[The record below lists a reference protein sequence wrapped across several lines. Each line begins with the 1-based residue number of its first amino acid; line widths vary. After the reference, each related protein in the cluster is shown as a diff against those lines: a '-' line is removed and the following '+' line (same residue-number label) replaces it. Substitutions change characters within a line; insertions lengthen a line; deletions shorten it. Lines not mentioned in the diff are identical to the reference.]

1 MKRMNALWLSFA
13 GAGLSLAGASRS
25 FAEEAATTPQAAS
38 AQLEVV
44 IVTAQRREESSQRVA
59 APISVLSSQHL
70 ADAGVTNAQDMTRL
84 VPALSAYQGP
94 TGVQASM
101 RGVGNLTGNT
111 YQEQAI
117 AFSFDGAYIARVGN
131 VGGNFFDLDRVEVL
145 KGPQGTLYGRNT
157 NAGAINL
164 IPKRPTL
171 DGHSGQVELSA
182 GNFSAY
188 SAEGGFNV
196 QIGDTS
202 ALRLAGQR
210 LYHDGY
216 LNDGYNDQDET
227 NARVSWLLQP
237 GSDISLVVVGTYSD
251 REGQGSAGVQ
261 VDDRDSFD
269 GPASPS
275 QQAIWAA
282 AGFNP
287 IQSNGYINARQAG
300 VHAQLDWTTNAG
312 TFTLLPAYLDSS
324 IDTLHN
330 AAGFPVLFN
339 EDSTSKSAEMRFAST
354 TDGVFSYVV
363 GAFYF
368 DEQASFSLAAD
379 QTSFRVQNIVPD
391 ISTKSYA
398 AFGESKFKLTD
409 ALRLI
414 GGLRYTKED
423 KSTSGLTTTG
433 FDVNFS
439 LAHGGPPPAFL
450 PPCVYFTPAP
460 VATLANGG
468 CYLSISNAI
477 ESNKTTWKAG
487 LEYDLNDDSMLY
499 ATASTGFKAGGFYAA
514 QDGVFKPE
522 TLTAFT
528 VGSKNRLLSNRLQFN
543 VELYYWDYKNKQVSH
558 LGPKVNGALDLVT
571 ENAGS
576 ATMYG
581 VEPEVQ
587 FLITDNDE
595 IGATV
600 AYEHA
605 TYDKFSYLTVAPG
618 PTGPGTCPTSSA
630 GSLSVPPFSPLVQV
644 NCSGFTIPNSP
655 KWVATAAYQ
664 RTLPLGNGGS
674 LIGKLALQY
683 RSSRI
688 SGEEQIAAEHLPSYA
703 TGDALLGYHSPEDSW
718 ALTAYVNNLTDE
730 KSYGSSFFTGATPS
744 LTAPVGPVG
753 PTTLLNP
760 PRTYGVRLNVKF

>member
-1 MKRMNALWLSFA
+1 MKRTNALWLSFA
-13 GAGLSLAGASRS
+13 GAGLSLAGASQS
-25 FAEEAATTPQAAS
+25 LAEEGATATQDTAG
-38 AQLEVV
+38 LEEVV
-44 IVTAQRREESSQRVA
+44 VTAQRREESSQRVA
-59 APISVLSSQHL
+59 IPMSVLSADNL
-70 ADAGVTNAQDMTRL
+70 ADAGVTTAQDLTRL

-117 AFSFDGAYIARVGN
+117 AFSFDGVYIARVGN
-131 VGGNFFDLDRVEVL
+131 VGGNFFDLDRVEIL

-171 DGHSGQVELSA
+171 SGNSGEVELSG

-188 SAEGGFNV
+188 SAEGGLNV
-196 QIGDTS
+196 QMGDIS
-202 ALRLAGQR
+202 ALRLAAQR
-210 LYHDGY
+210 VSHDGY
-216 LNDGYNDQDET
+216 LDDGYNDQDET

-237 GSDISLVVVGTYSD
+237 SSDVSLVVVGSYSD
-251 REGQGSAGVQ
+251 RNGQGSAGVQ
-261 VDDRDSFD
+261 VDRRDNFD

-275 QQAIWAA
+275 QQAIWAS

-287 IQSNGYINARQAG
+287 IQANGDINGRQAG

-312 TFTLLPAYLDSS
+312 TLTLLPAYLDSS
-324 IDTLHN
+324 QHALHN
-330 AAGFPVLFN
+330 AAGFPIQFD
-339 EDSTSKSAEMRFAST
+339 EDSTSKSAEMRFASLA
-354 TDGVFSYVV
+354 DGAFSYVV

-368 DEQASFSLAAD
+368 DDQASFTLAAD
-379 QTSFRVQNIVPD
+379 QTSFRVRNIVPD
-391 ISTKSYA
+391 ISTTSYA
-398 AFGESKFKLTD
+398 AFGEGKLKLTE

-423 KSTSGLTTTG
+423 KSTSGLTATG
-433 FDVNFS
+433 FDVNFA
-439 LAHGGPPPAFL
+439 LAHGGPPPAFV

-460 VATLANGG
+460 VATVGNGG
-468 CYLSISNAI
+468 CYLAISNAI
-477 ESNKTTWKAG
+477 TSNKTTWRAG
-487 LEYDLNDDSMLY
+487 LEYDLSDQSMLY

-522 TLTAFT
+522 ALTAFT
-528 VGSKNRLLSNRLQFN
+528 LGSKNRLLDNRLQFN
-543 VELYYWDYKNKQVSH
+543 VEIYYWQYKDKQVSH

-587 FLITDNDE
+587 FLITDNDQIE
-595 IGATV
+595 ATV

-605 TYDKFSYLTVAPG
+605 TYDSFSYLTVMPG
-618 PTGPGTCPTSSA
+618 PTGSGTCPTTPAGTLSA
-630 GSLSVPPFSPLVQV
+630 PPFSPLVRV
-644 NCSGFTIPNSP
+644 DCGGFTIPNTP
-655 KWVATAAYQ
+655 KWVATAAYE
-664 RTLPLGNGGS
+664 RTMPLGNGGS
-674 LIGKLALQY
+674 LVGKLAWQY

-688 SGEEQIAAEHLPSYA
+688 SGDEQVPAEHLPSYA
-703 TGDALLGYHSPEDSW
+703 TGDALFGYHSPEDHW
-718 ALTAYVNNLTDE
+718 GLTAYVNNLTDK
-730 KSYGSSFFTGATPS
+730 KSYGSSFFTGAAPS

>member
-1 MKRMNALWLSFA
+1 
-13 GAGLSLAGASRS
+13 
-25 FAEEAATTPQAAS
+25 
-38 AQLEVV
+38 
-44 IVTAQRREESSQRVA
+44 
-59 APISVLSSQHL
+59 
-70 ADAGVTNAQDMTRL
+70 
-84 VPALSAYQGP
+84 
-94 TGVQASM
+94 
-101 RGVGNLTGNT
+101 
-111 YQEQAI
+111 
-117 AFSFDGAYIARVGN
+117 
-131 VGGNFFDLDRVEVL
+131 
-145 KGPQGTLYGRNT
+145 
-157 NAGAINL
+157 
-164 IPKRPTL
+164 
-171 DGHSGQVELSA
+171 
-182 GNFSAY
+182 
-188 SAEGGFNV
+188 
-196 QIGDTS
+196 
-202 ALRLAGQR
+202 
-210 LYHDGY
+210 
-216 LNDGYNDQDET
+216 
-227 NARVSWLLQP
+227 
-237 GSDISLVVVGTYSD
+237 
-251 REGQGSAGVQ
+251 
-261 VDDRDSFD
+261 
-269 GPASPS
+269 
-275 QQAIWAA
+275 
-282 AGFNP
+282 
-287 IQSNGYINARQAG
+287 
-300 VHAQLDWTTNAG
+300 
-312 TFTLLPAYLDSS
+312 
-324 IDTLHN
+324 
-330 AAGFPVLFN
+330 
-339 EDSTSKSAEMRFAST
+339 
-354 TDGVFSYVV
+354 
-363 GAFYF
+363 
-368 DEQASFSLAAD
+368 
-379 QTSFRVQNIVPD
+379 
-391 ISTKSYA
+391 
-398 AFGESKFKLTD
+398 
-409 ALRLI
+409 
-414 GGLRYTKED
+414 
-423 KSTSGLTTTG
+423 
-433 FDVNFS
+433 
-439 LAHGGPPPAFL
+439 
-450 PPCVYFTPAP
+450 VYFTPAP
-460 VATLANGG
+460 VATLGNGG

-605 TYDKFSYLTVAPG
+605 TYDSFRYLTVAPG

-630 GSLSVPPFSPLVQV
+630 GNLSVPPFSPLVRV
-644 NCSGFTIPNSP
+644 DCSGFTIPNSP

-703 TGDALLGYHSPEDSW
+703 TGDALLGYRSPEDSW
-718 ALTAYVNNLTDE
+718 GLTAYVNNLTDK